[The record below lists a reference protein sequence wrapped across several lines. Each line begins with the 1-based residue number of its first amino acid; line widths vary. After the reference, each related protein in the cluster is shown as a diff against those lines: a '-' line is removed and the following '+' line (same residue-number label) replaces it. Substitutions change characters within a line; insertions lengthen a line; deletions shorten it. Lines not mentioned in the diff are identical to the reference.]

1 MREFSQK
8 RKIRRIMYSPLSL
21 IILFLILFFV
31 VKGFFGVY
39 QKYSFSKDELLK
51 SESELQLLKD
61 KKEKID
67 HKIQNLETE
76 TGIEQEIR
84 SKFDVAKEGE
94 KLIVIVEDEKKDE
107 VVAEEKGVFGNFF
120 TTIKGWFQ

>member
-1 MREFSQK
+1 
-8 RKIRRIMYSPLSL
+8 MYSPLAL

-94 KLIVIVEDEKKDE
+94 RLIVIVEDEKE
-107 VVAEEKGVFGNFF
+107 EIVVEEKGVFGNFF

>member
-1 MREFSQK
+1 
-8 RKIRRIMYSPLSL
+8 MYSPLSL